1 MWSYDGE
8 LVIVKE
14 TLWDGVYWGPLVW
27 MAVTKGHQMV
37 KISGLPNV
45 AWVCCGSGVD
55 HQGKE
60 LF

>member
-1 MWSYDGE
+1 MMENWSSRRR
-8 LVIVKE
+8 L
-14 TLWDGVYWGPLVW
+14 LDGVYWVSWGPLVW
-27 MAVTKGHQMV
+27 MVVTKGHQMV

-55 HQGKE
+55 HQCKE